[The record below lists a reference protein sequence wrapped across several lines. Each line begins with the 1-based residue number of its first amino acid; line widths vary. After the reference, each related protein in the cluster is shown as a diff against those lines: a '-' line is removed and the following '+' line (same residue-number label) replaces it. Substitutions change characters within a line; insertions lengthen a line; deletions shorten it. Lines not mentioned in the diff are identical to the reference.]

1 MRSVMVFHYFVTFS
15 VNIASDEVCEVICE
29 VDEETY
35 EQLKG
40 ICSNATKH

>member
-15 VNIASDEVCEVICE
+15 VNVANDEVCEVICE

-40 ICSNATKH
+40 ICSNAIKH